1 MELKERK
8 AIILVEQLY
17 NEHEFWY
24 PHYRL
29 KEAGAEVLVDGKLIT
44 SREPN
49 DLPAFMRAA
58 IEALAR

>member
-24 PHYRL
+24 PYYRL
-29 KEAGAEVLVDGKLIT
+29 KEAGAEVVVDGKLIT